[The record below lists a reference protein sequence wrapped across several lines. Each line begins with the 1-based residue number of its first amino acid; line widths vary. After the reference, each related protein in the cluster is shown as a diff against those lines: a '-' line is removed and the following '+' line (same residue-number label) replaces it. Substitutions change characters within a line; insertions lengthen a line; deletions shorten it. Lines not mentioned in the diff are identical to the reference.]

1 MKIFQFHLFKRR
13 FAAALLMVWVFAL
26 GAAWANA
33 CVLQDR
39 ATHLDPSFGGTAA
52 FLAVSPGHVGVLAS
66 HVQNPS
72 PSEAPCLKV
81 CDDTSQS
88 LVKWQ
93 SGVDLPGMAMLPSF
107 TMAWSESVASLDAR
121 QPVRVEY
128 PTQVALPLRT
138 RYSRLTL

>member
-1 MKIFQFHLFKRR
+1 MKIFQIHLFKRR
-13 FAAALLMVWVFAL
+13 FAAAMLMVWLFAL

-39 ATHLDPSFGGTAA
+39 TTHLDPSFVGTAA
-52 FLAVSPGHVGVLAS
+52 FLAVSPGHFGVLAS

-72 PSEAPCLKV
+72 PNEAPCLKV

-107 TMAWSESVASLDAR
+107 TMAWSESVASLDAL